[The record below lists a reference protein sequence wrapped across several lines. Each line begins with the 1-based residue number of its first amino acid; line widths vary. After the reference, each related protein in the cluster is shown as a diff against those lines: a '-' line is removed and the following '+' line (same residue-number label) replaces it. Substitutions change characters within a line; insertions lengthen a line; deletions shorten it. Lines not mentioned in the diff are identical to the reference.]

1 MKDRKWIALSAVALA
16 VLVMMNLPDAT
27 SQRVKGAVRDGIS
40 PLQAA
45 LRGGV
50 REMQDIFRY
59 MRGWRDLALENRALT
74 EEIVY
79 LRGEMRM
86 ARDLERNNQ
95 MLRELLGFVRRSP
108 NRLVSCEV
116 IGRDSTGWWQTIRL
130 DQGAHSGVMDERAV
144 ITADGLVG
152 RTVAVSAR
160 TADALLLSDPTC
172 KVAVRLSRSGVFGVM
187 SGVGAKPGEQPV
199 ARIDFLLKDADV
211 QEGDEIVT
219 SGLGGLFPKG
229 LLVGH
234 VRNVELDEAGLYQ
247 TAWLNS
253 AATLAVGVRVCCR
266 HRTGFGAGG
275 LEDSSVDM
283 GWWMAGPPKGKLHDA
298 AGHDFLDSG
307 GRDPA
312 GGDSGVAAHG
322 PAGVSVFVG
331 GGAVCGGE

>member
-130 DQGAHSGVMDERAV
+130 DQGAHSGVMEERAV

-253 AATLAVGVRVCCR
+253 AADLGRLEYAFVVATEQDLEQAVM
-266 HRTGFGAGG
+266 
-275 LEDSSVDM
+275 EDSAVDM
-283 GWWMAGPPKGKLHDA
+283 GLVDGRA
-298 AGHDFLDSG
+298 AE
-307 GRDPA
+307 
-312 GGDSGVAAHG
+312 
-322 PAGVSVFVG
+322 
-331 GGAVCGGE
+331 GETP